1 MTLPFADRPPTDNE
15 VERLRLI
22 LSTYQDGTGMNAVKA
37 KKRTAKGETTL
48 QEVKGATT
56 LPGWRDF
63 ERAVASAFNGIAQ
76 ESKAIYDVHLPE
88 SEDIGHYVGISCK
101 MRGEL
106 KRIARDGRITI
117 ELSNSA
123 GKFWTRLGEIGIN
136 QTNYKTRPAEVGRAL
151 LELVESWHE
160 EVSIANGG
168 NVDTERSI
176 FLTLMWSPDGRYQLH
191 QFPIQL
197 PDPDS
202 LRWYFAEADGEL
214 GRCLKGDDNT
224 GTIIEWYGE
233 SGGQLKYYPLA
244 KNAVW
249 QSDVFTLEPLT
260 PGEYGIAKKAEVYFP
275 EKWGSANE

>member
-1 MTLPFADRPPTDNE
+1 MTVPFADRPPTDNE

-22 LSTYQDGTGMNAVKA
+22 LSTYQDGSGMQAVP
-37 KKRTAKGETTL
+37 G
-48 QEVKGATT
+48 GTT

-88 SEDIGHYVGISCK
+88 PEDIGHYVGVSCK

-106 KRIARDGRITI
+106 KRIARDGRVTL

-123 GKFWTRLGEIGIN
+123 GKFWTRLGLLGIN
-136 QTNYKTRPAEVGRAL
+136 QTNYKTRPEEVGRAL
-151 LELVESWHE
+151 LGLIESWHE

-168 NVDTERSI
+168 NVDTERSCY
-176 FLTLMWSPDGRYQLH
+176 LTLSWSRDGRYQLH

-197 PDPDS
+197 PDPGS
-202 LRWYFAEADGEL
+202 LRWYFTETDGEL
-214 GRCLKGDDNT
+214 GRCLKGDDDT

-244 KNAVW
+244 RNAVW
-249 QSDVFTLEPLT
+249 QSDIFTLEPLT
-260 PGEYGIAKKAEVYFP
+260 PGEYGIGKKAEAYFP
-275 EKWGSANE
+275 EKWEAANKD